1 MKKKNKG
8 LFFFLSCCTFQNKE
22 YRLAL
27 KRFIISALL
36 CVLLTPCLYS
46 QNRETVEFWDRW
58 SLKTNALEWLIT
70 VPNVGVE
77 CDLVRTEFKKMSLSL
92 TAKYNWNTY
101 HKLAP
106 ATVFD
111 MFDVRPEFRYYFR
124 TENLKVS
131 KPWWAMYVGPYL
143 SYGTYTFKL
152 SEKGIHGYSAGV
164 GASAGYVIPMY
175 EYKKGAID
183 VELGFSLG
191 VQVATR
197 DVFTHNPEGHY
208 YVKQEA
214 QSKDLHFTPFPVVSE
229 MRVAFVWRKESIR
242 HQVKIDHEKQRRE
255 QEYRKHLSLMQE
267 DIIANLPES
276 LVEEYPDA
284 EALEKEL
291 LDRKTYLTGE
301 SAIRNPIYAFTPADV
316 RRLEKKVEARCRQ
329 LRLKLPVKKERR
341 SGK

>member
-1 MKKKNKG
+1 M
-8 LFFFLSCCTFQNKE
+8 
-22 YRLAL
+22 RL
-27 KRFIISALL
+27 KRCFMIFIFS
-36 CVLLTPCLYS
+36 VLLMPCLYS
-46 QNRETVEFWDRW
+46 QDKAALPFGDRL
-58 SLKTNALEWLIT
+58 SVKTNAFEWLLT
-70 VPNVGVE
+70 VPNIGFE
-77 CDLVRTEFKKMSLSL
+77 CDVVRTEYKKMSLNLS
-92 TAKYNWNTY
+92 AKYNWNTY

-111 MFDVRPEFRYYFR
+111 LFDVRPEFRYYFR
-124 TENLKVS
+124 TENRKLS
-131 KPWWAMYVGPYL
+131 KPWWAMYMGPYL

-152 SEKGIHGYSAGV
+152 SEKGIHGYSAGLGV
-164 GASAGYVIPMY
+164 SAGYVIPMY

-191 VQVATR
+191 LQVATR

-214 QSKDLHFTPFPVVSE
+214 LSKDLHFTPFPVVSE

-242 HQVKIDHEKQRRE
+242 HQVKIDHEKLRRE
-255 QEYRKHLSLMQE
+255 QEYRKHLNLMHE

-301 SAIRNPIYAFTPADV
+301 NAIRNPTYAFTAADV

-329 LRLKLPVKKERR
+329 LRSRLPARKVRR
-341 SGK
+341 AGR